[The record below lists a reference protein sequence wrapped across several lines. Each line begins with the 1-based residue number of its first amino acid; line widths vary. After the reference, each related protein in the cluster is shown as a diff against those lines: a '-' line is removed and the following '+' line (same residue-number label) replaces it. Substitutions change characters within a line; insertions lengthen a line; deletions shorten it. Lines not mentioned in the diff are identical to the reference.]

1 MNKRNE
7 KNERMT
13 TRESIDYSKLI
24 EDLDWTGEISPVM
37 LVKAA
42 NSVSGCSK
50 KLFRVNETSFY
61 SLVKD
66 FDSIVG
72 KFVTIRFVGKDKFY
86 KLKPEYNKE
95 QLVHYVRTGVLLD
108 GKEIYEKIKKEPEK
122 QYIPEEI
129 KKTIKRKRAS
139 AMDDESIAK
148 LIIYLVMAEK
158 QKGEV
163 KISQAT
169 ELIVSLGFKKQRSIS
184 GSPKTS
190 FQEICMVSGELDLPS
205 FVKTGKS
212 LAKFDGGLEKI
223 PSIIDDL
230 KALIED
236 EEMKG
241 IITNYMNS
249 ALSSRKDI
257 KIEEKPKADEK
268 NKVIITSPASGTF
281 KETEVTSHRA
291 GDSISFES
299 VKNRWYK
306 GLIAETLL
314 RNPASTRGMAFSF
327 LDISQTIKR
336 ERFVELHPN
345 EVKNLM
351 FEIRSQVEFKGLFR
365 EINPRGFTI
374 GSDSLIKS
382 LYEFYNPAKISEKIF
397 VRLKMSLKQVQE
409 SYRLQV
415 ELASEISE
423 FDNIY
428 CITANRSESSER
440 SLAKL
445 IFCMRPGEAL
455 LVSDTNTSIKR
466 AKFLIEK
473 LGLNNLC

>member
-50 KLFRVNETSFY
+50 KLFRVNEPSFY

-66 FDSIVG
+66 LDSILN

-86 KLKPEYNKE
+86 RLKPEFSKD
-95 QLVHYVRTGVLLD
+95 QLIHYVKTGELL
-108 GKEIYEKIKKEPEK
+108 GKENYEKVKKEPEK
-122 QYIPEEI
+122 QYIPVSKE
-129 KKTIKRKRAS
+129 KTIKKKKAS
-139 AMDDESIAK
+139 TVDDESIVK
-148 LIIYLVMAEK
+148 LIVFLVLAEK
-158 QKGEV
+158 QKNEI

-169 ELIVSLGFKKQRSIS
+169 SLIISLGFKRQRSIS
-184 GSPKTS
+184 GELKTS
-190 FQEICMVSGELDLPS
+190 FQEVCMISELFDLPG
-205 FVKTGKS
+205 FVKTGRS
-212 LAKFDGGLEKI
+212 LVKFNGDLEKI
-223 PSIIDDL
+223 PSIIEDL
-230 KALIED
+230 QALIEN
-236 EEMKG
+236 EEMRG
-241 IITNYMNS
+241 IATNYINS
-249 ALSSRKDI
+249 ALSSK
-257 KIEEKPKADEK
+257 KKVEEEKPKEEIGK
-268 NKVIITSPASGTF
+268 KVIVTSPASGTF
-281 KETEVTSHRA
+281 KETTSPRSSE
-291 GDSISFES
+291 GSVSFES

-306 GLIAETLL
+306 GLIAETLF

-351 FEIRSQVEFKGLFR
+351 FEIRSQTEFKGLFR

-428 CITANRSESSER
+428 CIIANRSESSER

-445 IFCMRPGEAL
+445 IFCLRPGEAL
-455 LVSDTNTSIKR
+455 LVSDTNTSVKR